1 MTKTHGTIPQ
11 MLNDRE
17 HIEAKALIGIAGM
30 ALWQERKQ

>member
-1 MTKTHGTIPQ
+1 

-30 ALWQERKQ
+30 ALWQEWK